1 MLKQFTIAVIAACPF
16 PHGRGTPLRIQR
28 LSEAL
33 VMAGHEVHIFTY
45 PIGNGMPTD
54 GVSITRTQ
62 NPLGY
67 KKYDAGPSLQKPL
80 LDALLTAKLARFIA
94 QKHVD
99 IIYAHHFEGALVA
112 LAARRGQ
119 HIPIVYDA
127 HTTLTGELGSYNT
140 LLRTKLVATIG
151 GWLDSFVPRR
161 SDHVISVSDEIA
173 HFLSERGISS
183 DRISVI
189 LNGTESEVFA
199 QGDASRAREK
209 FHLDTRPTVIYTGN
223 LASFQGVDHLLI
235 AMPQILAICPNAQ
248 LIIAGSGDIAPYLS
262 TIAKL
267 GIEQATHIVHNPVFS
282 DVVDLLAL
290 ADVAVVP
297 RTVCPGIPLKLLN
310 YMAAGKAVVA
320 FEGSAKILKH
330 LDTGYIVTNG
340 DMSSLAD
347 GIITC
352 LSDEQL
358 RKQLGA
364 KAREVIIE
372 SYNWD
377 HMAAR
382 VAEVFEQLVIK
393 EQQRIYALN

>member
-1 MLKQFTIAVIAACPF
+1 MLKQLTIAVIAACPF
-16 PHGRGTPLRIQR
+16 PHSRGTPLRIQR

-54 GVSITRTQ
+54 GVSITRTH

-80 LDALLTAKLARFIA
+80 LDTLLAAKLARFIA
-94 QKHVD
+94 HKHVD

-119 HIPIVYDA
+119 DIPIVYDA

-140 LLRTKLVATIG
+140 LLRTKLVAAIG
-151 GWLDSFVPRR
+151 GWLDSFVPRH
-161 SDHVISVSDEIA
+161 SDHVISVSD
-173 HFLSERGISS
+173 
-183 DRISVI
+183 
-189 LNGTESEVFA
+189 
-199 QGDASRAREK
+199 
-209 FHLDTRPTVIYTGN
+209 
-223 LASFQGVDHLLI
+223 
-235 AMPQILAICPNAQ
+235 
-248 LIIAGSGDIAPYLS
+248 
-262 TIAKL
+262 
-267 GIEQATHIVHNPVFS
+267 GIEQVTHIIHDPVFS

-364 KAREVIIE
+364 RAHEVIIE

-393 EQQRIYALN
+393 EQHRIYAIS

>member
-1 MLKQFTIAVIAACPF
+1 MLKQLTIAVIAVCPF
-16 PHGRGTPLRIQR
+16 PYSRGTPLRIQR

-33 VMAGHEVHIFTY
+33 AMAGHEVHIFTY
-45 PIGNGMPTD
+45 PIGNGIPTD

-80 LDALLTAKLARFIA
+80 LDTLLAAKLARFITHK
-94 QKHVD
+94 QVD
-99 IIYAHHFEGALVA
+99 IIYAHHFEGALIA
-112 LAARRGQ
+112 LAARRGR

-140 LLRTKLVATIG
+140 LLRTKLVAAVA
-151 GWLDSFVPRR
+151 GWLDSFVPLH
-161 SDHVISVSDEIA
+161 SDHIISVSDEIA
-173 HFLSERGISS
+173 QFLGERGIASN
-183 DRISVI
+183 RISVI
-189 LNGTESEVFA
+189 LNGTENEAFA
-199 QGDASRAREK
+199 QGEASRAREK
-209 FHLDTRPTVIYTGN
+209 FHLNTQPTVIYTGN

-235 AMPQILAICPNAQ
+235 AMSRVLATCPNAQ

-267 GIEQATHIVHNPVFS
+267 GIEQATRIVHNPVFS

-297 RTVCPGIPLKLLN
+297 RTICPGIPLKLLN
-310 YMAAGKAVVA
+310 YMAAGKAIVA

-330 LDTGYIVTNG
+330 LDTGYIATNG
-340 DMSSLAD
+340 DMTSLAD

-352 LSDEQL
+352 LSDEKL

-364 KAREVIIE
+364 GAHETIIQ
-372 SYNWD
+372 SYSWD

-382 VAEVFEQLVIK
+382 VAEVFEQVIIN
-393 EQQRIYALN
+393 EQQRIYALS